1 MQRSVRTLLLAA
13 AAGLALANPAPAQTR
28 PIGPTP
34 GDAARQFKSGADH
47 LGRGAADIGE
57 GLKQGAIVTWLALR
71 DGAAA
76 IASRFNGDRAASTD
90 DPATP
95 PEHR

>member
-1 MQRSVRTLLLAA
+1 MQRSVRMLLFTVT
-13 AAGLALANPAPAQTR
+13 AGLALATSATAQTR
-28 PIGPTP
+28 PADPTP
-34 GDAARQFKSGADH
+34 AGAAQQFKSGADH

-76 IASRFNGDRAASTD
+76 IASRLNGDRAASTH
-90 DPATP
+90 DPTTS
-95 PEHR
+95 PERR